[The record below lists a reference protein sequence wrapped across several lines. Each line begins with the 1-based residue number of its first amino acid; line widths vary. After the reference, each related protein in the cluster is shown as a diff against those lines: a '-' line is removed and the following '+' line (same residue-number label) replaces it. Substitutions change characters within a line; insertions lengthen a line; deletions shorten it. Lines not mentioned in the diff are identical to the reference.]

1 MRASDEK
8 IRLLPGESF
17 RLLRWTSNLL
27 DVETVAAD
35 GTCRPLA
42 GAGRQWH
49 HHGQLEL
56 TLFTEGSGTRFI
68 GDSISHF
75 TAPDLVL
82 IGPDLP
88 HYWHLRE
95 RSSGYAL
102 QFDFGPDHPFWR
114 FPETQ
119 PLLDLWSVAQRGIH
133 VTGRAADALADLIRE
148 AFGCGGMGRLACLMR
163 ILDTLS
169 AAPPDER
176 RAISGATF
184 VPPVRQA
191 TYQSLQRAINR
202 VFSGFAEPLRFSD
215 VLSESHMSKATFE
228 RHFKR
233 HTGKTFTQFVT
244 EVRLNFASRQLIET
258 DLPVSEIALASGYN
272 NLSHFNHQF
281 KALHRHAPRAFRRR
295 MQQEAKAQKSPSG
308 ASPTRNAEAVSPAT
322 PAARSG
328 GRRRGQK

>member
-17 RLLRWTSNLL
+17 RLLRWTNNLL
-27 DVETVAAD
+27 DVEMVASD
-35 GTCRPLA
+35 GTCLPLA

-49 HHGQLEL
+49 HHTQLEL

-82 IGPDLP
+82 IGSDLP

-114 FPETQ
+114 FPETR
-119 PLLDLWSVAQRGIH
+119 PLLDIWRLAQRGIH
-133 VTGRAADALADLIRE
+133 VTGRAAAALAGLILE
-148 AFGCGGMGRLACLMR
+148 AVGCGGMARLACLMR
-163 ILDTLS
+163 ILATLS
-169 AAPPDER
+169 SAPPGER
-176 RAISGATF
+176 RAISSSTF
-184 VPPVRQA
+184 VPPARQA

-202 VFSGFAEPLRFSD
+202 VFSSFAEPIRFSD
-215 VLSESHMSKATFE
+215 VLGESHLSKATFE

-233 HTGKTFTQFVT
+233 HTGKTFTQFVA
-244 EVRLNFASRQLIET
+244 EVRLNFASRLLIET
-258 DLPVSEIALASGYN
+258 NLPVGEIALASGYN

-281 KALHRHAPRAFRRR
+281 KALHRRAPRAFRLR
-295 MQQEAKAQKSPSG
+295 MKQECARPQNAPR
-308 ASPTRNAEAVSPAT
+308 ATRA
-322 PAARSG
+322 
-328 GRRRGQK
+328 